1 MDLAGGLQGHFGQ
14 QRADQL
20 VDEDGEQRDVADEVA
35 LRAELARRHAHA
47 ERDAGLRQQGD
58 AEILADLRLTF
69 HELCGVMR
77 AEVFA
82 ERARQ
87 DIHDTDQHDQSVLEH
102 AQIQPRAGD
111 DEERRE
117 QRARP
122 PVGFFHDLSR
132 QRAEVAEQRAE
143 HHARQK
149 RREADRDRADLELRH
164 GQRRG
169 QKDERDGHV
178 QAVRVGVEELFQL
191 RQHPAAE
198 RAERE
203 RADDLDERVDDD
215 GDHVERAGI
224 ERLRNAE
231 RHREHHQTDRVVQ
244 RDDRQQQVDQR
255 ALGLI
260 LPDDHQRGG
269 RGRRRGDGAEGDGL
283 RDGELAA
290 RRERDGDERDIDQE
304 GGGQRLQ
311 NADDERLLA
320 GMLELRHAE
329 LAADGERDEAQRD
342 LRDQRQAV
350 HILLRREAKPLDA
363 EKTQAVRADEHARD
377 QIRRH
382 RGGSQSEVYPAVWK

>member
-1 MDLAGGLQGHFGQ
+1 VIERFVRKLNDIAHKGSISEIGCCSALFLFCVCLFQIDLAAVLDGVFHRVDLAGGLQGHFGQ
-14 QRADQL
+14 QRTDQL

-77 AEVFA
+77 AEILA
-82 ERARQ
+82 KRARQ
-87 DIHDTDQHDQSVLEH
+87 NIHNADENDHTVFEH
-102 AQIQPRAGD
+102 AQIQPCAGD

-117 QRARP
+117 QRTRP
-122 PVGFFHDLSR
+122 PVGLLHDLTR

-143 HHARQK
+143 HHACQK
-149 RREADRDRADLELRH
+149 RREADRDRADLEFRH

-169 QKDERDGHV
+169 QEDEGDGHV
-178 QAVRVGVEELFQL
+178 QAVRVGVEQLFQL

-198 RAERE
+198 RAERQ
-203 RADDLDERVDDD
+203 RADDLDERIDDN

-224 ERLRNAE
+224 ERLRNTE

-260 LPDDHQRGG
+260 LPDDHQRSG
-269 RGRRRGDGAEGDGL
+269 RGRRRTDGPEM
-283 RDGELAA
+283 R
-290 RRERDGDERDIDQE
+290 I
-304 GGGQRLQ
+304 
-311 NADDERLLA
+311 N
-320 GMLELRHAE
+320 
-329 LAADGERDEAQRD
+329 
-342 LRDQRQAV
+342 
-350 HILLRREAKPLDA
+350 
-363 EKTQAVRADEHARD
+363 
-377 QIRRH
+377 
-382 RGGSQSEVYPAVWK
+382 S